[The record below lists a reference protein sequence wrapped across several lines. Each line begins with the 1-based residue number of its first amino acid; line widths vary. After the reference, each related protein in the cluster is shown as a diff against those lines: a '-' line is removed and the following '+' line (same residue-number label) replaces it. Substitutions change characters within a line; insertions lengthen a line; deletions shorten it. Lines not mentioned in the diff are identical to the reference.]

1 MATLYAYVG
10 APSFIGAVEP
20 RLKAA
25 GFKRVQD
32 VASASLVV
40 TFCTSQTS
48 LEDVYFGDDGLVT
61 VMAPGS
67 VLVDLSA
74 TTPNF
79 AREINAVATVN
90 DLVMVE
96 APLMVRSLV
105 ADPAFGCDNLVAPLA
120 CEGDVPDEV
129 RALLEAVFGEVREAG
144 APGAAQ
150 LVRAG
155 HTLELAAH
163 LVAVIEA
170 QALNDAVARSVGT
183 AGKLDVRVGGAGAAD
198 PVVRALR
205 EKRFTGGY
213 TVEMLLAELSS
224 ALMAADDAELILPQ
238 AEAMMHLLELLAVI
252 GGADMAPAAL
262 TLIYHEE
269 AVGAENG
276 LDWTRAE
283 QAYGHRADD
292 EDDWADD
299 FDDGCGHDHGLGG
312 YDDFDGFDFSNN

>member
-1 MATLYAYVG
+1 MANLYAYVG

-20 RLKAA
+20 RLAAA

-40 TFCTSQTS
+40 TFCTSQTA
-48 LEDVYFGDDGLVT
+48 LEDLYFGDDGLVT
-61 VMAPGS
+61 VMAPGA
-67 VLVDLSA
+67 VLIDLSA

-90 DLVMVE
+90 DLAMVE
-96 APLMVRSLV
+96 APLTVRSLV
-105 ADPAFGCDNLVAPLA
+105 ADPAFGPDNLMAPVA
-120 CEGDVPDEV
+120 CEGDVPVEAQ
-129 RALLEAVFGEVREAG
+129 ALLEAVFGEVRDVG

-163 LVAVIEA
+163 LVSVIEA

-183 AGKLDVRVGGAGAAD
+183 AGKLDARLGGQEAD

-205 EKRFTGGY
+205 EKRFTGAY

-269 AVGAENG
+269 AEGAAAG

-283 QAYGHRADD
+283 QAYGQHSSD
-292 EDDWADD
+292 EDDWGDE
-299 FDDGCGHDHGLGG
+299 FDDGCGCGHDH
-312 YDDFDGFDFSNN
+312 DFDDFDFSNN

>member
-1 MATLYAYVG
+1 MANLYAYVG
-10 APSFIGAVEP
+10 APSFIRAVEP
-20 RLKAA
+20 RLTAA

-40 TFCTSQTS
+40 TFCTSQTA
-48 LEDVYFGDDGLVT
+48 LEDRYFGDDGLVT

-67 VLVDLSA
+67 VLIDLSA

-96 APLMVRSLV
+96 APLTVRSLV
-105 ADPAFGCDNLVAPLA
+105 ADPAFGTDNLMAPVA
-120 CEGDVPDEV
+120 CEGEVPVEAQ
-129 RALLEAVFGEVREAG
+129 ALLEAVFGEVRDAG

-163 LVAVIEA
+163 LVSTIEA

-183 AGKLDVRVGGAGAAD
+183 AGKLDMRLGGQEAD

-205 EKRFTGGY
+205 EKRFAGAY

-269 AVGAENG
+269 AEGAAAG

-283 QAYGHRADD
+283 QAYGHSSSEEDEWDD
-292 EDDWADD
+292 E
-299 FDDGCGHDHGLGG
+299 FDDGCGCGHDHGF
-312 YDDFDGFDFSNN
+312 DDFDFSNN

>member
-1 MATLYAYVG
+1 MANLYAYVG

-20 RLKAA
+20 RLEAA

-40 TFCTSQTS
+40 TFCTSQTA
-48 LEDVYFGDDGLVT
+48 LEDLYFGDDGLVT
-61 VMAPGS
+61 VMAPGA
-67 VLVDLSA
+67 VLIDLSA

-96 APLMVRSLV
+96 APLTVRSLV
-105 ADPAFGCDNLVAPLA
+105 ADPAFGTDNLMAPVA
-120 CEGDVPDEV
+120 CEGDVPVEAQ
-129 RALLEAVFGEVREAG
+129 ALLEAVFGEVRDAG

-163 LVAVIEA
+163 LVSVIEA
-170 QALNDAVARSVGT
+170 QALSDAVTRSVGT
-183 AGKLDVRVGGAGAAD
+183 AGKLDVRLGGHEAD

-205 EKRFTGGY
+205 ETRFAGAY

-224 ALMAADDAELILPQ
+224 ARMAADDAELILPQ

-269 AVGAENG
+269 AAGAAAG

-283 QAYGHRADD
+283 QAYGQRPSE
-292 EDDWADD
+292 EDDWDDDFADD
-299 FDDGCGHDHGLGG
+299 CGCGHDHGF
-312 YDDFDGFDFSNN
+312 DDFDFSSN

>member
-1 MATLYAYVG
+1 MANLYAYVG

-20 RLKAA
+20 RLEAA

-40 TFCTSQTS
+40 TFCTSQTA
-48 LEDVYFGDDGLVT
+48 LEDLYFGDDGLVT
-61 VMAPGS
+61 VMAPGA
-67 VLVDLSA
+67 VLIDLSA

-90 DLVMVE
+90 DLVMV
-96 APLMVRSLV
+96 APV
-105 ADPAFGCDNLVAPLA
+105 A
-120 CEGDVPDEV
+120 CEGDVPVEAQ
-129 RALLEAVFGEVREAG
+129 ALLEAVFGEVRDAG

-163 LVAVIEA
+163 LVSVIEA
-170 QALNDAVARSVGT
+170 QALSDAVTRSVGT
-183 AGKLDVRVGGAGAAD
+183 AGKLDVRLDGHEAD

-205 EKRFTGGY
+205 EKRFVGAY

-269 AVGAENG
+269 AEGAAAG

-283 QAYGHRADD
+283 QAYGQRPSE
-292 EDDWADD
+292 EDDWDDDFADD
-299 FDDGCGHDHGLGG
+299 CGCGHDHGF
-312 YDDFDGFDFSNN
+312 DDFDFSSN